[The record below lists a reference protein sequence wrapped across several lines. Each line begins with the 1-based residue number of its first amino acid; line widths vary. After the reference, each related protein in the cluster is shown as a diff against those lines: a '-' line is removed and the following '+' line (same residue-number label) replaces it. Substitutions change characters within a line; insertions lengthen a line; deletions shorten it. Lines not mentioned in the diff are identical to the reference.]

1 MQRIWAVFGGV
12 LVAGTMAASGADRS
26 AMQAVPFDQVTIQDA
41 FWLPRMETNRTTTVP
56 HDLRLCEET
65 GRIDNFAKA
74 GGLIEGKFKG
84 KFYDDSDVY
93 KCLEGAA
100 YTLVQHP
107 DPKLEARID
116 AIIDKIAAAQ
126 EADGYINSY
135 YTLAEP
141 DKKWTNL
148 DHMHELYCAGHMF
161 EAAVAY
167 HRATGKDKLLKVA
180 RGMADHID
188 TIFGHDKRIGYPGH
202 EEIELALV
210 KLYRETGETRYRDL
224 AKFFVDVR
232 GTVEDTNKPEY
243 RQAHEPVREQ
253 SEVVGHAVRA
263 MYLYAGVVDVAGLS
277 GDQSLIDAMERIW
290 RSVALHKMYV
300 TGAIGS
306 SHHGEAFGPNYDLP
320 NRTAY
325 CETCASIGM
334 ALWNQ
339 RLLLM
344 HGEGRFGDVLER
356 VMYNAVLAG
365 VALTGDRF
373 FYVNPLESDGGHHRK
388 EWYGTACC
396 PSNVVRFLP
405 SVGGYLYGT
414 SDHAL
419 WINLYVASTAEA
431 TVGNHKVK
439 VTQETQYPWAGRV
452 EITLAPDQPA
462 DFELRLRIPAWC
474 TSASARVNG
483 KAIDNL
489 NVEAGYA
496 NIRRQWKAGDTI
508 ELDLPMPIQR
518 IQAHPKVAA
527 DRWRVALQRGPI
539 VYCLEA
545 VDNDGDVFNLALP
558 RDAQLEAE
566 FKPDLLGGVV
576 VLKGQGVATE
586 KTDWTDTLYLPESNR
601 RSVPFTAVPYAVWDN
616 RQAGQMVVWIPESS
630 ASAN

>member
-1 MQRIWAVFGGV
+1 MKRTWVVFGGV
-12 LVAGTMAASGADRS
+12 LVAATMAASGAERS
-26 AMQAVPFDQVTIQDA
+26 AMQAVPFDQVKIRDA
-41 FWLPRMETNRTTTVP
+41 FWLSRMETNRKVTVP

-74 GGLIEGKFKG
+74 GKLIEGEFKG
-84 KFYDDSDVY
+84 KYYDDSDVY

-107 DPKLEARID
+107 DPDLEAKID

-126 EADGYINSY
+126 ESNGYINSY
-135 YTLAEP
+135 YTLVAP
-141 DKKWTNL
+141 DKRWTDL
-148 DHMHELYCAGHMF
+148 DRMHELYCAGHMF

-188 TIFGHDKRIGYPGH
+188 SIFGHGKRIGYPGH

-243 RQAHEPVREQ
+243 RQAHKPVREQ

-263 MYLYAGVVDVAGLS
+263 MYLYAGVADVAGLS

-306 SHHGEAFGPNYDLP
+306 SHQGEAFGPNYDLP

-334 ALWNQ
+334 ALWNH

-373 FYVNPLESDGGHHRK
+373 FYVNPLESDGGHHRQP
-388 EWYGTACC
+388 WYGTACC

-405 SVGGYLYGT
+405 SVGGYIYGT
-414 SDHAL
+414 SDDAL
-419 WINLYVASTAEA
+419 WVNLYVASTAE
-431 TVGNHKVK
+431 TTIGDTKIN
-439 VTQETQYPWAGRV
+439 VTLETRYPWAGRV
-452 EITLAPDQPA
+452 EIKLAPAKPA
-462 DFELRLRIPAWC
+462 DFEVRLRIPGWC
-474 TSASARVNG
+474 ASPSVRING
-483 KAIDNL
+483 KAIDKL
-489 NVEAGYA
+489 NVNQGYA
-496 NIRRQWKAGDTI
+496 SIRHPWKADDVI
-508 ELDLPMPIQR
+508 ELDLPMTIQR
-518 IQAHPKVAA
+518 VQAHPKVIA

-545 VDNDGDVFNLALP
+545 VDNDGEVFNLALP
-558 RDAQLEAE
+558 RDAELEAE
-566 FKPDLLGGVV
+566 FEPDLLGGVV
-576 VLKGQGVATE
+576 VIQTQGVTTE
-586 KTDWTDTLYLPESNR
+586 QTDWTDTLYQPASNM
-601 RSVPFTAVPYAVWDN
+601 RSVPITAVPYGVWDN
-616 RQAGQMVVWIPESS
+616 RQAGQMAVWIPESS